1 MSSMGPEPRHYQHR
15 CDVGVDGG
23 QRQMPPQANNLILR
37 AIPAESRK
45 KLLAHVETIQLSA
58 KHVLC
63 EPGSQIDFVYFPRT
77 CVLSLLAVALS
88 GHAVETATI
97 GREGAFGLVAGMRS
111 GESFPRCV
119 VQVTGDADRI
129 AVSHFRREFDRHPAV
144 QRVVLSFIESLL
156 VQVQQA
162 VLCGTLHP
170 IQARLAR
177 FLLMMQDRAGTDSFG
192 FTQEF
197 LANVLGVNRSTL
209 TGAAG
214 VLQSNKIIS
223 YRRGRVIIRDRRGLE
238 GASCECYRVLR
249 DQFERL
255 LSLPGPGMQ
264 DRKRR

>member
-1 MSSMGPEPRHYQHR
+1 
-15 CDVGVDGG
+15 
-23 QRQMPPQANNLILR
+23 MPAQVTNLILR
-37 AIPAESRK
+37 GIPAESRK
-45 KLLAHVETIQLSA
+45 RLMSNIETLHLSA
-58 KHVLC
+58 KHVLR
-63 EPGSQIDFVYFPRT
+63 EPGSPIDFVYFPRT
-77 CVLSLLAVALS
+77 CILSLLVVAES

-97 GREGAFGLVAGMRS
+97 GREGAFGLVAGIRS

-119 VQVTGDADRI
+119 VQIAGDADRVL
-129 AVSHFRREFDRHPAV
+129 VSHFRREFDRHTLV

-156 VQVQQA
+156 VQVQQS

-177 FLLMMQDRAGTDSFG
+177 FLLMMQDRAGTDSFA

-197 LANVLGVNRSTL
+197 LSNVLGVNRSTL

-214 VLQSNKIIS
+214 ALQSNELIS
-223 YRRGRVIIRDRRGLE
+223 YRRGRVSIRDRIGLE
-238 GASCECYRVLR
+238 RASCECYRVLR

-255 LSLPGPGMQ
+255 LAFAGPGMH